1 MNMQTLT
8 RRTMIGRVLAALLA
22 LLLVP
27 AFARAAADD
36 EATLQKRFKERYP
49 QLRQLKSDG
58 VIGETSEGYVD
69 FVDKKDAKAAD
80 VVKEENDD
88 RKALYKLLAEKE
100 GTTAEKVAEIAGTRN
115 LKKAKPGEYIKQGGK
130 WTKKAAETPAK

>member
-1 MNMQTLT
+1 MNTQIIT
-8 RRTMIGRVLAALLA
+8 RRKIIGRTLAALLV

-27 AFARAAADD
+27 AFARAADD

-69 FVDKKDAKAAD
+69 FVQKKDAKAAD

-100 GTTAEKVAEIAGTRN
+100 GTAADKVAEIAGQRN

-130 WTKKAAETPAK
+130 WTKKEAAAPAK